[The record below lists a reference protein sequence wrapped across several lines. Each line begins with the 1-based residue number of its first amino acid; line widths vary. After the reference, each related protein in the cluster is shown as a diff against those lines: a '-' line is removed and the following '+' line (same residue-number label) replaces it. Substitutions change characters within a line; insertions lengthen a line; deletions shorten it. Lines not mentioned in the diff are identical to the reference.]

1 MARMARAVWAAAGGD
16 VRRALGARPG
26 AELVITGL
34 HNSGAAREISG
45 NLGAARELSGK
56 SRELSGDLEAKS
68 E

>member
-1 MARMARAVWAAAGGD
+1 MARAVWAAAGGD

-34 HNSGAAREISG
+34 LGSISGASRGHLGAAREISG
-45 NLGAARELSGK
+45 K
-56 SRELSGDLEAKS
+56 SREISGDLEVKS